1 MYKAILLCF
10 LLSMP
15 IPAFAHTHKLHT
27 DERTRKVKKSRISK
41 SGRKKSPFYET
52 DPRMRNINRLQ
63 VGMAITRCILYAGL
77 VVAVVAGAI
86 KTLFF

>member
-1 MYKAILLCF
+1 MPMLAPARISKAQV
-10 LLSMP
+10 
-15 IPAFAHTHKLHT
+15 HTSENPK
-27 DERTRKVKKSRISK
+27 KIKKSRTPK
-41 SGRKKSPFYET
+41 SDHKKNPLQER
-52 DPRMRNINRLQ
+52 DRRMRNINRLQ